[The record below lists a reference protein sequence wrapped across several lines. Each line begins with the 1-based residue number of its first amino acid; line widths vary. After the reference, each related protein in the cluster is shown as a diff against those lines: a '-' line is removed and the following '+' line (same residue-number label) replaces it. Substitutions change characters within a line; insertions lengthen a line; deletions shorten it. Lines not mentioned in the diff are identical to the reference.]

1 MTMVDGDFV
10 SLRNTFEILG
20 LDLCC
25 RVYGS
30 ITGIQC
36 FWRFR
41 LMDRLARSQC
51 NCAVPLC
58 SNDETIV
65 VERLMMKNG
74 PMESAAK
81 ESTATLVNPGLT
93 AN

>member
-1 MTMVDGDFV
+1 
-10 SLRNTFEILG
+10 
-20 LDLCC
+20 
-25 RVYGS
+25 
-30 ITGIQC
+30 
-36 FWRFR
+36 
-41 LMDRLARSQC
+41 MDRLARSQC